1 MKLIS
6 KMKTSSGKIVI
17 SIILG
22 IGLAALFRTA
32 CQDEECYHYVAPN
45 PAEFEGK
52 TIKSDSKCYQ
62 YTLEK
67 ASCPSKVSNN
77 NNMND
82 EPKIIRYE

>member
-32 CQDEECYHYVAPN
+32 CQDEECYHYVAPK
-45 PAEFEGK
+45 PAEFEMLS
-52 TIKSDSKCYQ
+52 I
-62 YTLEK
+62 YT
-67 ASCPSKVSNN
+67 
-77 NNMND
+77 
-82 EPKIIRYE
+82 